1 MPEVISNTS
10 PLFYLHQIGQLNL
23 LQKLYSSIKTPN
35 AVYQELQAGKAQG
48 ISIPN
53 IQDLEW
59 INIAA
64 PKTEYVPNVI
74 DLGAGEAEVIAL
86 GIENPNSLL
95 ILDDALGRRIARLYN
110 LKFTGTLG
118 VLIRSKESGYI
129 DLVAP
134 LIQSLQQQGMWLT
147 QDIISSIL
155 KLAKEAP

>member
-1 MPEVISNTS
+1 MPEVIINTS

-23 LQKLYSSIKTPN
+23 LQKLYGSIKTQN

-48 ISIPN
+48 ISIPA
-53 IQDLEW
+53 IQDIEW
-59 INIAA
+59 INIAT
-64 PKTEYVPNVI
+64 PKNEYVPNVI
-74 DLGAGEAEVIAL
+74 DLGTGEAEVIAL

-95 ILDDALGRRIARLYN
+95 ILDDSLGRRIARLYH

-118 VLIRSKESGYI
+118 VLIRAKESGYI

>member
-35 AVYQELQAGKAQG
+35 AVYQELQAGKDQG

-64 PKTEYVPNVI
+64 PKN
-74 DLGAGEAEVIAL
+74 
-86 GIENPNSLL
+86 
-95 ILDDALGRRIARLYN
+95 
-110 LKFTGTLG
+110 
-118 VLIRSKESGYI
+118 
-129 DLVAP
+129 
-134 LIQSLQQQGMWLT
+134 
-147 QDIISSIL
+147 
-155 KLAKEAP
+155 

>member
-10 PLFYLHQIGQLNL
+10 PLFYLHQIGRLNL

-35 AVYQELQAGKAQG
+35 AVYQELQAGKDQG

-64 PKTEYVPNVI
+64 PKTEYVPNII

-118 VLIRSKESGYI
+118 VLVRAKESGYI